1 MNEITLKEFA
11 DIFKY
16 IVKNNRHLAEQ
27 GKKTTAI
34 GCTSAP
40 GIGKTSIV
48 RQVAEELGMTCVV
61 LRLAQVEEVGDICGF
76 PIKEFKINLA
86 KED

>member
-16 IVKNNRHLAEQ
+16 IVKNNARLAEE

-48 RQVAEELGMTCVV
+48 RQVADELGMTCEIGRAHV
-61 LRLAQVEEVGDICGF
+61 
-76 PIKEFKINLA
+76 
-86 KED
+86 